1 MRKTKNDKLKDVNL
15 QTIKIAL
22 NDDDF
27 IHNKNIVLMQECY

>member
-27 IHNKNIVLMQECY
+27 INNKNIVLMQECY